1 MVIQRFKIWG
11 IIHKNDFHVYFGGA
25 AHVVVRKISSVS
37 VGLLI
42 INVGN
47 QFPSCYHLQD
57 SCGLVLNTIYQVSSK
72 SIHNTFFILVIQ
84 TLKKLF
90 F

>member
-25 AHVVVRKISSVS
+25 AHVVVKKISSVS

-42 INVGN
+42 INMCAINFRRVTT
-47 QFPSCYHLQD
+47 YKT
-57 SCGLVLNTIYQVSSK
+57 LVDLVQNTIYHVSSK
-72 SIHNTFFILVIQ
+72 SIHNTFFILVI
-84 TLKKLF
+84 LLF
-90 F
+90 FFF